1 MLKIETNGEICFP
14 IEGKYYFLRFII
26 ENCIKIVDENKEV
39 VPLKLNEAQN
49 ELLKE
54 ITECVANEERI
65 RLVILKARQMGFST
79 FIAAIIFC
87 LTVFQKNRTA
97 IIIAHQKEAAMQI
110 FKMYQRFYEELP
122 KPMKPK
128 LRTSSS
134 RELMTIDGSSIR
146 VLVQGDSVR
155 GTTINYAHLSEA
167 AFYDK
172 LDDTLT
178 ALLRAVQPNNLEN
191 MVFIESTANG
201 FNAFKDYYDQGV
213 SRKQVWRSVFYAWYQ
228 KPNNRLSYD
237 GFTLTPRE
245 EALRKEFNLDYEQI
259 ARYRYSLVEAKND
272 IKKMQQENP
281 SKPSDAFISTGNS
294 VFDNEQIAYRKE
306 ITSKFKPSY
315 LDYSFEVKTIDLDN
329 WELINVKPFNT
340 FSGSSNGCLTIYKE
354 PVEGRPYVMGIDP
367 ARGKGIDNTIFQ
379 VIDNISGEQVAVYSA
394 FNEDNDISAAKSV
407 LFAKYYN
414 DALIVPETNTTDAF
428 VKFYMRVHYT
438 NVYRREVS
446 DDSITKNLYEL
457 YGVKTGYNK
466 KTMVDN
472 GVMICREKAY
482 SNINDFST
490 LCEMESFV
498 YEVSS
503 NSERLKAKGSGKAHD
518 DRVMALLIAYY
529 GRGQQEA
536 VEKLVQ
542 TPKQKRMGFD
552 PFNTNIGTVLNNRIG
567 GFKW

>member
-1 MLKIETNGEICFP
+1 MLKIATNGEICFP
-14 IEGKYYFLRFII
+14 IEGKYYSLRFII

-438 NVYRREVS
+438 SVYRREVS

>member
-14 IEGKYYFLRFII
+14 IEGKYYFLRVII

-65 RLVILKARQMGFST
+65 RFVILKARQMGFST

-134 RELMTIDGSSIR
+134 RELMTIYGSSIR

-155 GTTINYAHLSEA
+155 GMTINYAHLSEA

>member
-1 MLKIETNGEICFP
+1 MLKIATNGEICFP
-14 IEGKYYFLRFII
+14 IKGKYYFLRSII

-65 RLVILKARQMGFST
+65 RFVILKARQMGFST

-228 KPNNRLSYD
+228 KPNNRLSCD

-472 GVMICREKAY
+472 GVMICREKTY